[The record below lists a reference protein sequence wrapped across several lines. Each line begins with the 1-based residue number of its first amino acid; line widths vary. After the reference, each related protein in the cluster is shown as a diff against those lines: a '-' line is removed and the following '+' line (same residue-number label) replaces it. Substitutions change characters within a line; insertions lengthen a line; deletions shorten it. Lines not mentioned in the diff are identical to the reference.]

1 MEAIDMNEEGFRYLV
16 LKSQWISSGRMAV
29 GILVV
34 LQTKEVTNDSNFDKF
49 IEEMG
54 RKRGKH

>member
-1 MEAIDMNEEGFRYLV
+1 MNEEGFRYLV